1 MFSRWSDFLNHKI
14 CTRETHHQMRDR
26 KRHMKLISG
35 QDFINMICS
44 SSMLLYYD
52 VFIDFF
58 QLSVPTAVFSSLL
71 IALFISQFDI
81 YQRLIFFDLIQS
93 GYRWSGH
100 FLLMICQRFRQSFS
114 SWSIWICFQN
124 ISKSTVFEFN
134 PQKLILAFL
143 YSSSFDIAFG

>member
-1 MFSRWSDFLNHKI
+1 
-14 CTRETHHQMRDR
+14 
-26 KRHMKLISG
+26 
-35 QDFINMICS
+35 
-44 SSMLLYYD
+44 MLLYYN

-58 QLSVPTAVFSSLL
+58 QLSLPTAVFSSFL

-81 YQRLIFFDLIQS
+81 YRRLIFLDFIQS
-93 GYRWSGH
+93 EYRWSDH

-114 SWSIWICFQN
+114 SWSIWICSQN

-134 PQKLILAFL
+134 PQKLILALL